1 VTGESIEA
9 MADHWWWRPGWTVG
23 RRFYTW
29 HLTFA
34 GQRDVQRLAAAYR
47 TALADVPGLDLI
59 PDEWLHLTMQGIGFV
74 DEVETSVVDVIVE
87 AARVRLAAVEPF
99 TLEFTRPGI
108 DPESVH
114 WALKDSG
121 PAAVRT
127 AIRAGMG
134 TVLPDVPENE
144 DGFRAH
150 VSIAYSSSVG
160 PAEPVYAA
168 LKRIDEPLATARIT
182 AAQLIVLHR
191 DRRMYEWTIYASVPL
206 GA

>member
-1 VTGESIEA
+1 MTGESIEV
-9 MADHWWWRPGWTVG
+9 MADHWWWRPGWAVG
-23 RRFYTW
+23 RRFYAW

-47 TALADVPGLDLI
+47 TALADLPGLDLI

-74 DEVETSVVDVIVE
+74 DEVEMGVVDAIVE
-87 AARVRLAAVEPF
+87 AARARLAAVEPF

-114 WALKDSG
+114 WAFKEPG
-121 PAAVRT
+121 PVTVRA

-134 TVLPDVPENE
+134 AVLPDVPEKE

-150 VSIAYSSSVG
+150 VSIAYSSSAG

-168 LKRIDEPLATARIT
+168 LDRIDESPATARVT

-191 DRRMYEWTIYASVPL
+191 DQRMYEWVTYASVPL
-206 GA
+206 GS